1 MAEYSRITPSP
12 TYRRRSSRGSVPF
25 IQTTL
30 QLASLGTSSISSNV
44 SLQRGL
50 AGQVPSIT
58 FSALGPK
65 PSPRRASVPSR
76 LRTQGIPD
84 TPFASSKAL
93 SDIGTGIRE
102 WYDKRLA
109 IASQNQSGFTNQPGS
124 KPVYG
129 MSPGAMGG
137 RIQNPFTPATSPPP
151 GGSEPWLRS
160 IMSGK

>member
-1 MAEYSRITPSP
+1 MAEYSRITP
-12 TYRRRSSRGSVPF
+12 RRRSSRGSVPF

-109 IASQNQSGFTNQPGS
+109 IASQNQSGFTSQPG
-124 KPVYG
+124 
-129 MSPGAMGG
+129 
-137 RIQNPFTPATSPPP
+137 PPP
-151 GGSEPWLRS
+151 RGFEPWFA
-160 IMSGK
+160 M